1 MKKIFANFILIFTIF
16 FNTSVFADKIDSIK
30 IIGNKRV
37 SNETILLFSKI
48 SKNSEITNENELNN
62 IFKNL
67 YETNFFSDIKISFEN
82 SILTIVVEENPII
95 QKVEFKGIKSNKL
108 QESVYEYLILKNKSS
123 FVKRIANKDINSL
136 KNALKTSG
144 YYFADVELEIKEN
157 TNDTINLIYNI
168 NLGEKALITKINFFG
183 NKIYKDRKL
192 RNLITSEESKFWKF
206 ISNKKYLDVKRI
218 NLDNRLL
225 KSYFL
230 NKGYYNVDV
239 TSSFASYIEES
250 NFELTFTINAGEK
263 FFLNEINLIIPDD
276 FDPKP
281 FDKIVSHINDLK
293 GKNYSLL
300 EIEKIIKLIERISL
314 INDYEFM
321 DANINEKIV
330 DNNKLNINITVEENK
345 DKYFV
350 NQINIFGNSFTEE
363 TVVRNYLILGEGDA
377 LNNLIYSKSINEI
390 KSLGIFKSV
399 KSEIVDSGIENKK
412 DINIDIEEKA
422 TGEISAGAG
431 VGTSGGTIGFGIKEN
446 NFIGKGIK
454 LSSDIVLTEETIK
467 GGIDYSNPKFR
478 NTDKSLNF
486 GLGTTVTDKLANYG
500 YKSSYTSFF
509 LGTGFEQYDDLFY
522 SPQLTVSYDK
532 VETSNTASSALKK
545 QKGDYFTTG
554 ISYGIDYD
562 KRNQKFQTS
571 SGTRQRF
578 RQAIPIYSEE
588 LAFSTSYEF
597 NSYFEVM
604 ENIVSSLSLSGGF
617 ITALE
622 TNEDVR
628 ITQRLS
634 IPSRKLR
641 GFETGRIGP
650 VDGKDHVGGNYS
662 ATLNFNTDL
671 PVLESMQNTDVK
683 WFFDAA
689 NLWGVDYRN
698 YDDDSS
704 KIRSSTGVAVDWYT
718 PIGPLNF
725 SFSQIL
731 TSKDTDIK
739 ETFRF
744 SIGTTF

>member
-1 MKKIFANFILIFTIF
+1 MKRLFANSILIFTIF
-16 FNTSVFADKIDSIK
+16 FNISASADKIDSIK
-30 IIGNKRV
+30 IIGNKRI

-48 SKNSEITNENELNN
+48 SANSEIINENELNN

-67 YETNFFSDIKISFEN
+67 YETNFFSDIKISFKN
-82 SILTIVVEENPII
+82 SILTIKVEENPII
-95 QKVEFKGIKSNKL
+95 QKIEFKGIKSNKL
-108 QESVYEYLILKNKSS
+108 QESVYKNLILKNKSS
-123 FVKRIANKDINSL
+123 FVKRIAKKDINNL

-168 NLGEKALITKINFFG
+168 NLGEKALIAKINFFG

-293 GKNYSLL
+293 GKSYSLL

-321 DANINEKIV
+321 DANIDEKIV
-330 DNNKLNINITVEENK
+330 DNNKLNINIIVEENK
-345 DKYFV
+345 EKYFV
-350 NQINIFGNSFTEE
+350 NEINIFGNSITEE

-399 KSEIVDSGIENKK
+399 KSEIVDSGIKNKK

-431 VGTSGGTIGFGIKEN
+431 VGTSGGTVGFGIKEN
-446 NFIGKGIK
+446 NFLGKGIK
-454 LSSDIVLTEETIK
+454 LSSNITLTEETIK

-486 GLGTTVTDKLANYG
+486 GFGTKVTDKLADYG

-522 SPQLTVSYDK
+522 SPKITVSYDK

-562 KRNQKFQTS
+562 KRNQKFQTT
-571 SGTRQRF
+571 SGTRHRL
-578 RQAIPIYSEE
+578 RQDIPVYSEE
-588 LAFSTSYEF
+588 LAFGTSYEF

-641 GFETGRIGP
+641 GFEVGRIGP
-650 VDGKDHVGGNYS
+650 VDGKDHIGGNYS

-671 PVLESMQNTDVK
+671 PILATMQNTDVK

-698 YDDDSS
+698 YDHDSS

-731 TSKDTDIK
+731 TSKDTDIT